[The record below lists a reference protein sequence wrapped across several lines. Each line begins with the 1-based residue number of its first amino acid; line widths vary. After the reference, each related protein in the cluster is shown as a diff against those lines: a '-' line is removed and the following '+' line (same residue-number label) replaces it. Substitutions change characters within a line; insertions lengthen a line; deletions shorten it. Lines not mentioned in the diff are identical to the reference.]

1 MSAIMQTNR
10 WRQPGRSESGLPD
23 TRRRKFELRSGV
35 RPRREDQSVWAASI
49 SATRV
54 PPGPLHGL
62 QEDRRVEAVAEGAEV
77 RQVVGRGSPAATPG
91 RVRSW
96 RFRAPNR

>member
-35 RPRREDQSVWAASI
+35 RPRREDQSVGARWD
-49 SATRV
+49 
-54 PPGPLHGL
+54 GL
-62 QEDRRVEAVAEGAEV
+62 QVGGQHLGDKECPPARSMASRRIG
-77 RQVVGRGSPAATPG
+77 G
-91 RVRSW
+91 
-96 RFRAPNR
+96 